1 METGNAMGTD
11 SRNSN
16 QAVRYRPGEIARRLE
31 IAPAT
36 LNNWS
41 REFGKLLSARS
52 HAIDAGPS
60 SHRRYSDDDLH
71 LLERAKEL
79 LAQNLTYDE
88 VRRQLSERPRK
99 TVAVIAPPVVS
110 PVDSMAEIAALRARL
125 DKLPRKQYQLAQVLL
140 NTPEMIMF
148 GSVRELASQLDVN
161 NATIIRFAQSLG
173 YSGYQA
179 LQSALRQAYLPRA
192 GLQPPRDT
200 SGLDNP
206 ESAAEATFAQHQ
218 ANLRLAQQHLLNAD
232 LGAISDALMQAR
244 RIIVAASGSSVVPAM
259 LMVRLL
265 RHVGLRGELVAEGEV
280 EREIALYDAGPEDV
294 VIGIGFWLTY
304 RGVVEVLGLA
314 RRQGAQTIAITGSPT
329 SPLRHVADH
338 LLIAP
343 AQGTTFS
350 FSSVATIAVVEI
362 IVSHI
367 AARRP
372 QRTAEVSQHLHDR
385 YLEEHLLA
393 PLLAPDEK

>member
-1 METGNAMGTD
+1 
-11 SRNSN
+11 
-16 QAVRYRPGEIARRLE
+16 
-31 IAPAT
+31 
-36 LNNWS
+36 
-41 REFGKLLSARS
+41 
-52 HAIDAGPS
+52 
-60 SHRRYSDDDLH
+60 
-71 LLERAKEL
+71 
-79 LAQNLTYDE
+79 
-88 VRRQLSERPRK
+88 
-99 TVAVIAPPVVS
+99 
-110 PVDSMAEIAALRARL
+110 SMAEIAALRARL

-218 ANLRLAQQHLLNAD
+218 ANLQLAQQHLLNAD
-232 LGAISDALMQAR
+232 FGAISDLLVHAR
-244 RIIVAASGSSVVPAM
+244 RIIVAASGSSVVPGM

-265 RHVGLRGELVAEGEV
+265 RHVGLRGELVSEGGV

-304 RGVVEVLGLA
+304 RGVVEALALA
-314 RRQGAQTIAITGSPT
+314 RRQGAKTIAITGSPT
-329 SPLRHVADH
+329 SPLRQVADH

-343 AQGTTFS
+343 AQGTAFS

-393 PLLAPDEK
+393 PLLASDEK

>member
-1 METGNAMGTD
+1 METDAGD
-11 SRNSN
+11 SI
-16 QAVRYRPGEIARRLE
+16 QTVRYRPGEVARRLE

-36 LNNWS
+36 LSNWS
-41 REFGKLLSARS
+41 REFGDLLSARS
-52 HAIDAGPS
+52 HAADSASS
-60 SHRRYSDDDLH
+60 SHRRYSHDDLQ

-79 LAQNLTYDE
+79 LAQHLTYDE
-88 VRRQLSERPRK
+88 VRRRLSERNGKR
-99 TVAVIAPPVVS
+99 AVPITPPVHS

-218 ANLRLAQQHLLNAD
+218 ANLQLAQQHLLNAD
-232 LGAISDALMQAR
+232 FDAISELLMHAR
-244 RIIVAASGSSVVPAM
+244 RIIVAASGSSVVPGM

-265 RHVGLRGELVAEGEV
+265 RHVGLRGELVSEGEV

-304 RGVVEVLGLA
+304 RGVVEALALA
-314 RRQGAQTIAITGSPT
+314 RRQGAKTIAITGSPT
-329 SPLRHVADH
+329 SPLRQVADH

-343 AQGTTFS
+343 AQGTAFS